1 MDSFKSASKKYT
13 LFAFISLFFLNQ
25 AFCYDLLS
33 SSDTVRSSSV
43 NAASSGAT
51 KASVQALSAS
61 AADLTDPRLAL
72 SNDEYPVTAGDVY
85 TLAFVASKTPVS
97 YTLTI
102 DPDYSVRVA
111 NLGIIKDCEG
121 LTYRALKKQVVEL
134 VGKNFPLSAVQF
146 VLTSPAVFMVSLTGD
161 VDKSCEYK
169 AWALSRLSSILKGHL
184 LDCSSVRNV
193 RVVSSSGKA
202 NVYDLFEAVRNG
214 DFSNDPYLRPGDRIE
229 VPHAKRQVTVQGEVE
244 RPGKYELLDG
254 ENLKALVEKYGD
266 GLTPTADTS
275 KISLFRT
282 YKKENSGE
290 TEYIPAES
298 IEKDL
303 ALENFDVINIR
314 SYLEIKPGI
323 FVTGAINLGTEGDTS
338 LEGMSKLSVRFND
351 GMLYYDLVRQNLNL
365 FSPLSDLENAY
376 IIREV
381 SDSGEEVRIPINLSK
396 ILFDSSFRSTEQ
408 VKNGDT
414 LLIPFKQFFVTVS
427 GAVPSPGRYPYIP
440 DRDVNYYIGL
450 AGGIDSYRNSF
461 KKITVVGLDGKKLDA
476 NSPVVPECNIQVEEN
491 SGWYK
496 WTRVSGGV
504 TAILSAISTVIS
516 ILAVTGVFGN

>member
-1 MDSFKSASKKYT
+1 M
-13 LFAFISLFFLNQ
+13 
-25 AFCYDLLS
+25 
-33 SSDTVRSSSV
+33 
-43 NAASSGAT
+43 
-51 KASVQALSAS
+51 
-61 AADLTDPRLAL
+61 
-72 SNDEYPVTAGDVY
+72 
-85 TLAFVASKTPVS
+85 
-97 YTLTI
+97 
-102 DPDYSVRVA
+102 
-111 NLGIIKDCEG
+111 
-121 LTYRALKKQVVEL
+121 
-134 VGKNFPLSAVQF
+134 
-146 VLTSPAVFMVSLTGD
+146 
-161 VDKSCEYK
+161 
-169 AWALSRLSSILKGHL
+169 
-184 LDCSSVRNV
+184 
-193 RVVSSSGKA
+193 
-202 NVYDLFEAVRNG
+202 
-214 DFSNDPYLRPGDRIE
+214 
-229 VPHAKRQVTVQGEVE
+229 TVQGEVE
-244 RPGKYELLDG
+244 RPGRYELLDG

-314 SYLEIKPGI
+314 SYLDVKPGI
-323 FVTGAINLGTEGDTS
+323 FVTGAIGIGTEGDTS
-338 LEGMSKLSVRFND
+338 LEGMSKLSVQFND
-351 GMLYYDLVRQNLNL
+351 GMLYYDLVRQNSNL

-376 IIREV
+376 IIRV
-381 SDSGEEVRIPINLSK
+381 ASDSGEEVRIPINLSK

-476 NSPVVPECNIQVEEN
+476 NSPIVPECNIQVEEN

-504 TAILSAISTVIS
+504 TAILSAISTAIS